1 MPSSSGSG
9 SWNTYPGGK
18 QPVGS
23 KKSANF
29 TPSAGQAAARAARQH
44 SRGSGAVNTKDDGL
58 GDAVRAA
65 QRSQPVAAA
74 AETTQS
80 RKRSKQLDSSGE
92 DDEDLEA
99 AGVRDVSQVKAKL
112 RRALHQPCDKPVHA
126 FMFYFMNQA
135 ILA

>member
-9 SWNTYPGGK
+9 SRNTDPGGR
-18 QPVGS
+18 QAVGS
-23 KKSANF
+23 KKAANS
-29 TPSAGQAAARAARQH
+29 PAGQAAARAARQH

-65 QRSQPVAAA
+65 QRSQPVAAD

-80 RKRSKQLDSSGE
+80 RKRSKQLYSSVE

-99 AGVRDVSQVKAKL
+99 EGV
-112 RRALHQPCDKPVHA
+112 
-126 FMFYFMNQA
+126 
-135 ILA
+135 

>member
-9 SWNTYPGGK
+9 SRNTDPGGK

-23 KKSANF
+23 KKSANL
-29 TPSAGQAAARAARQH
+29 TPAGQAAARAARQH

-112 RRALHQPCDKPVHA
+112 KRASHQPCDKPVHA

>member
-1 MPSSSGSG
+1 MPSVGGSG
-9 SWNTYPGGK
+9 SRNTDPGGR
-18 QPVGS
+18 QAVGS
-23 KKSANF
+23 KKAANS
-29 TPSAGQAAARAARQH
+29 TPAGQAAARAARLTT
-44 SRGSGAVNTKDDGL
+44 RAVNAKDDGM
-58 GDAVRAA
+58 GEAARAA

-112 RRALHQPCDKPVHA
+112 RRASHQPCDKPVHA